1 MSYPRVEDG
10 RLLGIG
16 ELFVADVELK
26 GLWHAAFVRSVS
38 PHARISVTKPAGR
51 PDAVVLTAGDL
62 GAGVVPSIHEHG
74 VVPAHLRAW
83 SELCQWEVHQPVLA
97 AERVFFVG
105 QPIALV
111 VASSRY
117 LAEDVAEE
125 VAVDYE
131 ELAVLT
137 CPRVAQD
144 PATAR
149 LHAGVPDNISVRL
162 RLHAGVPPP
171 AGEDLTTVAGTFT
184 FGRQTGAPVENRG
197 LTVRPDPDGQGVT
210 VWAATQ
216 IPHALREA
224 IGQTTGIALERVR
237 VVVPEVG
244 GSFGTKG
251 VLSAEELA
259 VVAGGLRLRRPVRWL
274 EDRYESL
281 CSSIQ
286 ARDQRHR
293 VSLRADRTGQILSI
307 EDDFDVDAGAYD
319 PFGKSVPYNTAAHV
333 LGPYRIPHVQIRGRS
348 VLTNKAPAAPLR
360 GSGRPEAHFA
370 RERALDRL
378 ARALRVDP
386 LALRE
391 RNLVTPADM
400 PFDTGLLYRDG
411 VPLVYDGFD
420 LPACIEAV
428 RDVAGP
434 LPPAPGGRG
443 VRRGRGVACY
453 VASSGMGPY
462 ETAALYLRADGT
474 VAVTSG
480 AASQGQ
486 SHATVF
492 ARIAAAALGVSPHV
506 CVLTA
511 GDTAMLGDGWGTMAS
526 RSAVAAGNAIALA
539 GQRLRAQLEAL
550 AEQVVGSAGV
560 AARLERDTVVL
571 TGSERAGF
579 TLAELHRAATGTA
592 LEHLLRA
599 DDTFRPPTVTWGCGV
614 HVATVEV
621 DPGVRTV
628 RVVDYVAAFD
638 HGPLLDPFVVDGQ
651 MYGAIAHGIG
661 GALCEEISYADD
673 GQPPATLFD
682 YLLPVATDI
691 PHIRLVTAAQ
701 SRSPTNPLGL
711 RGLGEAGTVAPAAAI
726 ANAVEAALADA
737 GVRIDQVP
745 ITPARLHRAL
755 VAVGR

>member
-1 MSYPRVEDG
+1 MSYPRVEDA
-10 RLLGIG
+10 RLLGAG
-16 ELFVADVELK
+16 DLFVADLEFE

-38 PHARISVTKPAGR
+38 PHALITIAKPPDR
-51 PDAVVLTAGDL
+51 PEAVVLTADDL
-62 GAGVVPSIHEHG
+62 GPGMVPSIHGHG
-74 VVPAHLRAW
+74 VVPEHLRTW
-83 SELCQWEVHQPVLA
+83 SQLCQWEIHQPVLA
-97 AERVFFVG
+97 SGRVFFVG

-117 LAEDVAEE
+117 LAEDMAEE

-131 ELAVLT
+131 ELPIVT
-137 CPRVAQD
+137 CPQTAED

-149 LHAGVPDNISVRL
+149 MHESVPGNVSVRL
-162 RLHAGVPPP
+162 RLHTGVPP
-171 AGEDLTTVAGTFT
+171 AGDDLTTVAGTFA
-184 FGRQTGAPVENRG
+184 FGRQTGAPIENRG
-197 LTVRPDPDGQGVT
+197 LTVRPDRDGEGVT

-224 IGQTTGIALERVR
+224 ISETVGIPLEKVR
-237 VVVPEVG
+237 VIVPEVG

-293 VSLRADRTGQILSI
+293 VSLRADRTGKIHSI
-307 EDDFDVDAGAYD
+307 EDEFDVDVGAYD
-319 PFGKSVPYNTAAHV
+319 PFGKSVPYNAAAHV
-333 LGPYRIPHVQIRGRS
+333 PGPYRIPHIEIRGRS

-386 LALRE
+386 LSLRE

-411 VPLVYDGFD
+411 APLVYDGFD
-420 LPACIEAV
+420 LPACIEAI
-428 RDVAGP
+428 RDAAEP
-434 LPPAPGGRG
+434 LPRTADGAA
-443 VRRGRGVACY
+443 VRRARGVACY

-462 ETAALYLRADGT
+462 ETAALRLCADGT

-480 AASQGQ
+480 ATSQGQ

-492 ARIAAAALGVSPHV
+492 ARIAAAALGVSTHV
-506 CVLTA
+506 CVVTA
-511 GDTAMLGDGWGTMAS
+511 GDTAVLGDGWGTMAS
-526 RSAVAAGNAIALA
+526 RSAVAAGNAISLA
-539 GQRLRAQLEAL
+539 GRRLRAQLETL
-550 AEQVVGSAGV
+550 AEQVVGSPGV
-560 AARLERDTVVL
+560 TARLERGTVAL
-571 TGSERAGF
+571 TGSERAEF
-579 TLAELHRAATGTA
+579 TLAELHRAASGSA

-599 DDTFRPPTVTWGCGV
+599 DDSFRPPTVTWGCGV

-621 DPGVRTV
+621 DLGLRTV
-628 RVVDYVAAFD
+628 RVVDYVAAYD

-661 GALCEEISYADD
+661 GALCEEITYGDD
-673 GQPPATLFD
+673 GQPPATLFG
-682 YLLPVATDI
+682 YMLPLATDI

-701 SRSPTNPLGL
+701 SRSPANPLGL

-726 ANAVEAALADA
+726 ANAVEMALADE
-737 GVRIDQVP
+737 GVQIDQVP

-755 VAVGR
+755 AAVGL